1 MFAVFPTAHVL
12 AGIIAAFVAFPVA
25 TLAMKGGMLHRW
37 AGLTFVGCFFFIR
50 VGGYLLEFENPTDT
64 VADVF
69 GLELTVSPSR
79 EDGGVDVLAVV
90 NTAMVN
96 TMAFYLAVSGWRV
109 WARAADRGVF
119 PKFDSILAAIAM
131 AVAVAFGVS

>member
-1 MFAVFPTAHVL
+1 M
-12 AGIIAAFVAFPVA
+12 
-25 TLAMKGGMLHRW
+25 
-37 AGLTFVGCFFFIR
+37 
-50 VGGYLLEFENPTDT
+50 
-64 VADVF
+64 
-69 GLELTVSPSR
+69 ELTVSPSR

-109 WARAADRGVF
+109 WARARAADRGVF

-131 AVAVAFGVS
+131 AVAVAFGVSWWMVVDAVATKPSTPRETIGPHLFFTVAASIFLLDASLDLRIGIKRRGPRTWWFKHA

>member
-1 MFAVFPTAHVL
+1 M
-12 AGIIAAFVAFPVA
+12 
-25 TLAMKGGMLHRW
+25 
-37 AGLTFVGCFFFIR
+37 
-50 VGGYLLEFENPTDT
+50 
-64 VADVF
+64 ADVF

-109 WARAADRGVF
+109 WARARDADREVF
-119 PKFDSILAAIAM
+119 PKFDSIL
-131 AVAVAFGVS
+131 